1 VVRATG
7 GGYPG
12 KEPRAPTTP
21 VAPGP
26 FAGLC
31 FERPFKRDGRSPQW
45 IAERERVTEKGLR
58 EVIAGQTRVSDID
71 GAEGRLW
78 YAGYEIGD
86 LARNATFEEV
96 VYLLHHAR
104 LPNRDE
110 LDDLNEFLV
119 NERELSPFLLQL
131 MPDLAQQ
138 TSPMSM
144 LRTAVS
150 AASAYDP
157 DGWDE
162 SPEAQYRKAL
172 RLIAKTPTL
181 IATYHRVRTGQEVL
195 PPNPK
200 LPHAANFL
208 WMLLGEEPEIDDAAA
223 LDTTLILYADHT
235 MNASTFTARIIAS
248 TLADMFSAITGAIAA
263 LKGPLH
269 GGANEEAMKM
279 AEEVGSPEKA
289 KTFVRDRL
297 ARHEK
302 VMGFGHAVY
311 RTMDPR
317 ATVLKQLARDLGERH
332 GDPVW
337 SEIFEALQETVYE
350 QKQLWPNVDLYAA
363 GVYHVLSI
371 PTDLMTP
378 IFTLARMAG
387 WTAHVREQY
396 ADNKVIR
403 PGSEYIGPRDQTWVP
418 IEAR

>member
-1 VVRATG
+1 MLIG
-7 GGYPG
+7 EGSG
-12 KEPRAPTTP
+12 
-21 VAPGP
+21 
-26 FAGLC
+26 
-31 FERPFKRDGRSPQW
+31 SS
-45 IAERERVTEKGLR
+45 REDVRVTEKGLR
-58 EVIAGQTRVSDID
+58 EVVAGQTKVSDID
-71 GAEGRLW
+71 GAAGRLW

-86 LARNATFEEV
+86 LAMNASFEEV
-96 VYLLHHAR
+96 VYLLHHAH

-110 LDDLNEFLV
+110 LDELHEFLI
-119 NERELSPFLLQL
+119 NERELSPFLLKL

-144 LRTAVS
+144 LRTGIS

-162 SPEAQYRKAL
+162 SEPTQYRKAL

-181 IATYHRVRTGQEVL
+181 IATYHRLRTGQEVI

-208 WMLLGEEPEIDDAAA
+208 WMLLGEEPDLDDAAV
-223 LDTTLILYADHT
+223 LDTTMILYADHT

-269 GGANEEAMKM
+269 GGANEESMKM
-279 AEEVGSPEKA
+279 AEEIGSPDRAEA
-289 KTFVRDRL
+289 YVRDL
-297 ARHEK
+297 LDRHQK

-311 RTMDPR
+311 TTMDPR
-317 ATVLKQLARDLGERH
+317 ATVLKQLAREAGERH
-332 GDPVW
+332 GDTRW
-337 SEIFEALQETVYE
+337 ADIFEALQATVYE
-350 QKQLWPNVDLYAA
+350 QRQLWPNVDLYAA
-363 GVYHVLSI
+363 GVYHVLGI

-378 IFTLARMAG
+378 IFAMARMAG

-396 ADNKVIR
+396 ADNRVIR
-403 PGSEYIGPRDQTWVP
+403 PASEYIGPTDRTWIP
-418 IEAR
+418 IEER